1 MNGLFRKN
9 EQQAAGPRKLE
20 VSRPKGRRW
29 VTVCA
34 LVSLF
39 LNIMIPI
46 SQADHP
52 TGGEG
57 EFVEICTQSG
67 IKQISVSELFSL
79 DTGFTDQENCPVCSD
94 CPLCWQ
100 AQSTV
105 LLPVHDI
112 WATKVWRYK
121 QARFTVDNEPVG
133 VIFSHSWPD
142 SRAPP
147 QA

>member
-9 EQQAAGPRKLE
+9 GQQAAVPRKLNS
-20 VSRPKGRRW
+20 SRPNGRRW
-29 VTVCA
+29 ITVCA

-39 LNIMIPI
+39 LNILIPI
-46 SQADHP
+46 SQANHSV
-52 TGGEG
+52 GGEG

-67 IKQISVSELFSL
+67 IKLVSVSELFSL

-105 LLPVHDI
+105 VLPVQDI
-112 WATKVWRYK
+112 WKTNAWRHK
-121 QARFTVDNEPVG
+121 QVRFAINNEPVG
-133 VIFSHSWPD
+133 AHLGNSWPD

-147 QA
+147 RI